1 MESSVTSNVYE
12 KTSSHSRRPFE
23 AGRTPFDGLRLWSAI
38 THGVGILLAMVGT
51 VFLLIK
57 TVPVQDAVRIA
68 SFAVFGA
75 SMVGLYTA
83 STLYHSVR
91 VGVTGRILLRK
102 VDHTAV
108 YLLIAGTYTPL
119 CMTILNGPLGYTLLA
134 IIWILAIAG
143 GAMSCLWINAP
154 RDRVS
159 IYCAGLVVRH
169 CPAVYLSAGG
179 MDAHFVDVCRRY
191 FVYYRRRI
199 VCAQMARTPQ
209 SPVWMPRNISC
220 IYRSW
225 NDCAFYACLSLSRV
239 LFHIIEYCTKAIYR
253 N

>member
-154 RDRVS
+154 RKVTAS
-159 IYCAGLVVRH
+159 VYIALGWLCVIALPFIYQQAGWTPILWMF
-169 CPAVYLSAGG
+169 AGG
-179 MDAHFVDVCRRY
+179 ILYTIGGVLYALKWPGRHNPRFGCHEIFHVFIVLGTIAHFML
-191 FVYYRRRI
+191 VYH
-199 VCAQMARTPQ
+199 CL
-209 SPVWMPRNISC
+209 
-220 IYRSW
+220 
-225 NDCAFYACLSLSRV
+225 AFYSIS
-239 LFHIIEYCTKAIYR
+239 
-253 N
+253 